1 MAKKYRIKDIAEL
14 AGVST
19 GTVDR
24 VIHNRGEVSL
34 DSRKKIEEVL
44 IKINYSKSSGVQAK
58 EENKRFRILAI
69 LPQHAEGDY
78 WHAVKRGIEHMIY
91 YSAHIEIKLNF
102 LYYNQFN
109 IHSCRDAFNKAIS
122 MKSDAILIGPSFFD
136 ETFMFANQLFIK
148 NIPYIYIDTFV
159 ENTKPLAFF
168 GPHPY
173 QTGIVQARLLTT
185 ILENGKDAVLFQPK
199 RIGDKTSIQ
208 SLSRSYGLP
217 ERTFPTY

>member
-91 YSAHIEIKLNF
+91 YLSLIHI
-102 LYYNQFN
+102 
-109 IHSCRDAFNKAIS
+109 
-122 MKSDAILIGPSFFD
+122 
-136 ETFMFANQLFIK
+136 
-148 NIPYIYIDTFV
+148 
-159 ENTKPLAFF
+159 
-168 GPHPY
+168 
-173 QTGIVQARLLTT
+173 
-185 ILENGKDAVLFQPK
+185 
-199 RIGDKTSIQ
+199 
-208 SLSRSYGLP
+208 
-217 ERTFPTY
+217 